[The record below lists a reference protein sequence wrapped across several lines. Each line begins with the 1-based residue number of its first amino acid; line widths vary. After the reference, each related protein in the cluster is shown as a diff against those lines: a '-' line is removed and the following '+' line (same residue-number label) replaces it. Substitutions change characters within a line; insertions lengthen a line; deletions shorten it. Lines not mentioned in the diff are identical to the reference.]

1 MISKQL
7 ATLFSVYS
15 SFTFIFF
22 SFHSTINRAKQFL
35 FYHSNQ
41 ISSWWRKTFSFFL
54 FIRKCLYF
62 HCSLLAY
69 PSIAVL
75 LISCIFSSAVCSSVC
90 PFFPLF
96 PLYLDECSTQL
107 VFFLWLAQTP
117 FSTWPVSVR
126 ITSLACL
133 YSFPSK
139 SCQCKHLFTYSK
151 NEFLC
156 KYLSNLF
163 PF

>member
-90 PFFPLF
+90 PCFPLF
-96 PLYLDECSTQL
+96 PLYLDESSTQL
-107 VFFLWLAQTP
+107 VFFSLTCSDPFQHLARIGSYHVSCLFIFISLKIMSVQALIYILEK
-117 FSTWPVSVR
+117 WVSV
-126 ITSLACL
+126 
-133 YSFPSK
+133 
-139 SCQCKHLFTYSK
+139 
-151 NEFLC
+151 
-156 KYLSNLF
+156 
-163 PF
+163 